1 MPGSEVL
8 AAKPNLSDL
17 TLEFSFSDPT
27 NIGAMSSITFRSIY
41 FLIKILVS
49 VRAIPAITDGV
60 PAVVLKVPSV

>member
-1 MPGSEVL
+1 ML
-8 AAKPNLSDL
+8 AAKPILSDL

-49 VRAIPAITDGV
+49 VRAIPATTDGLLAAT
-60 PAVVLKVPSV
+60 PNDPSL